1 VADPLDLIE
10 RLESRGRNVPNYKYG
25 PGFTASGYYQ
35 MINPTWRRWAKD
47 AGVDISQYPTAMSA
61 PKDVQRA
68 VAEHGFKTEGFKP
81 WEATKHL
88 VGQEDKYRGDKQVV
102 AESTPQSPRRPNGA
116 PGPDSTSLPPRRP
129 DGAPGPV
136 NADIPTLP
144 QNVDKGVLSSLYS
157 PFEKI
162 AEQQKETQRTLDE
175 TQKAAMAQL
184 NQPAPVMAAPPPQP
198 PPVPQPSAPDA
209 NFAALML
216 PRIRRGLL
224 ADTMNYGLLS

>member
-1 VADPLDLIE
+1 MADPLDLIE

-68 VAEHGFKTEGFKP
+68 VAEHGFKTEGFRP
-81 WEATKHL
+81 WEATTHL
-88 VGQEDKYRGDKQVV
+88 VGQEDKYPGDKQMA
-102 AESTPQSPRRPNGA
+102 AENKPQ
-116 PGPDSTSLPPRRP
+116 PPRRP
-129 DGAPGPV
+129 DGPPGPV
-136 NADIPTLP
+136 NAETPTLP
-144 QNVDKGVLSSLYS
+144 QNVDKGVLAALYS

-198 PPVPQPSAPDA
+198 QPVPQPSAPDA
-209 NFAALML
+209 NFAA
-216 PRIRRGLL
+216 
-224 ADTMNYGLLS
+224 

>member
-1 VADPLDLIE
+1 
-10 RLESRGRNVPNYKYG
+10 
-25 PGFTASGYYQ
+25 

-61 PKDVQRA
+61 PKEVQRA
-68 VAEHGFKTEGFKP
+68 VAEHGFKTEGFRP

-88 VGQEDKYRGDKQVV
+88 VGQEAKYTRGDKQMV
-102 AESTPQSPRRPNGA
+102 A
-116 PGPDSTSLPPRRP
+116 DSTPPRRP

-136 NADIPTLP
+136 NAETPTLP
-144 QNVDKGVLSSLYS
+144 QNVDKGVLASLYS

-184 NQPAPVMAAPPPQP
+184 NQPVAAPVMAAPPPQP
-198 PPVPQPSAPDA
+198 PPVQPSSPDA

-224 ADTMNYGLLS
+224 ADTSNYGLLS